1 MRHLNSPGINV
12 LFLLA
17 APEEC
22 LRLAA
27 QLRDSH
33 AEGKSNV
40 EKLLSIN
47 KAHRSYIPTKDVE
60 DGLNMFKHACQAR
73 SDGNRKTWTILDL
86 SPGV

>member
-12 LFLLA
+12 LLLLA
-17 APEEC
+17 VPEEC

-60 DGLNMFKHACQAR
+60 DG
-73 SDGNRKTWTILDL
+73 
-86 SPGV
+86 